1 MNLENRRI
9 LAACTLVLLLS
20 LACGGSAAQPQASA
34 TPVKL
39 TVGYSNLSGD
49 FVPLWVAAEANLFK
63 KNGLDVEL
71 VYLEGGSK
79 TMSTMLSNQA
89 DVIQLGGS
97 EVLSAVAAGADVV
110 VLATLAPVYPYLFM
124 VQANIKTAAD
134 LKGKKVGVSSIGGSA
149 DIATR
154 VALPKLGI
162 DPDKDVTIIPVA
174 SHANRTTALLNNAI
188 QGGVDDPPD
197 SVELE
202 KKGLHALFDL
212 AALKLP
218 AAQTVTAVQ
227 RSWLKANK
235 SVAQKYI
242 DALVEAIAK
251 ERSDRAFT
259 IKAMKKYFKSEDDH
273 AMNVAYDFFT
283 KEVTPSRPYPKAEQ
297 FKQAQETLA
306 KRNQKV
312 AQLDLDK
319 ILDPS
324 FVKSASD
331 RGLAGKAA

>member
-9 LAACTLVLLLS
+9 LAACTLVLLAVV
-20 LACGGSAAQPQASA
+20 ACGGNAAQPQAAA

-39 TVGYSNLSGD
+39 SVGYSNLSGD
-49 FVPLWVAAEANLFK
+49 FVPVWVAAEANLFK
-63 KNGLDVEL
+63 KRGLDVQL
-71 VYLEGGSK
+71 QYLEGGSK
-79 TMSTMLSNQA
+79 TMTTLLSNQA

-97 EVLSAVAAGADVV
+97 EVLSAVAGGADVV

-124 VQANIKTAAD
+124 VQANIKTPAD
-134 LKGKKVGVSSIGGSA
+134 LKGKKVGVSSFGGSA

-154 VALPKLGI
+154 LALSKLGI
-162 DPDKDVTIIPVA
+162 DPEKDVTIISLS
-174 SHANRTTALLNNAI
+174 SHATRTTALLNNAI

-202 KKGLHALFDL
+202 KKGLHSLFDL

-227 RSWLKANK
+227 RSWLNANK
-235 SVAQKYI
+235 AVAQKYI

-251 ERSDRAFT
+251 EQSDRAFT
-259 IKAMKKYFKSEDDH
+259 IKTMKKYFKSEDDH
-273 AMNVAYDFFT
+273 AMNVAYDFFV
-283 KEVTPSRPYPKAEQ
+283 KEVTPARPYPKAEQ

-306 KRNQKV
+306 KKNPRV
-312 AQLDLDK
+312 AQVDLDK
-319 ILDPS
+319 VLDPT

-331 RGLAGKAA
+331 RGLAGKS